1 LGAVQVAEN
10 DNNMDVPAPSVKEIR
25 TGVKGMHCASCSS
38 RIERVLVKMD
48 GVERAEVN
56 LAAETIELSFAETR
70 ISFEQLRTRVQALGF
85 ELEAPKDTGAA
96 TIDLAIDGMHCA
108 SCSSRIEKVVGKMA
122 GVEDIGVNL
131 AGASA
136 RVICDPAR
144 IGVAEIRAAIEKLG
158 FSAEVK
164 AGRASEIAEKQAAVQ
179 NELREMRARF
189 VGMVLMAVPLL
200 YVSMGEMIGL
210 PLPGALSPHHHPV
223 LFGLTQLIFTA
234 PIVWLGRDFYR
245 RGIPALLRGIPTMDS
260 LIAIG
265 TGAALIYS
273 LWNLVEIFMGIS
285 PMARAMDLYFE
296 SAGVLITMVYLG
308 KYLESRSKSR
318 ASAAIMGLL
327 ELAPETATLV
337 EGENYRTVAAS
348 SIKPDDIVLV
358 RMGERIPV
366 DGVIVHGDGAI
377 DESMLTGESMPVR
390 RRVGDAVVG
399 GTVNRDGLLKVRC
412 TKTGADTVLARIV
425 EMVRSAQG
433 SKAPIAALADRIS
446 LYFVPAV
453 IVIATC
459 AGLLWLAIGGV
470 EFSTSLRFFIAVLV
484 IACPCAMGL
493 ATPISLMVGM
503 GRGAQIG
510 VLIKNGA
517 ALQRAEAVDTV
528 VFDKTGTITEGAPH
542 LVDVIVVDPD
552 SDPDEIVRL
561 AASAEQN
568 SEHPLA
574 GAVVEGARERGLALT
589 QPDTFTSYTGRGI
602 EAQVAGSL
610 VQIGNRGFL
619 ADVQLSK
626 DQATT
631 VDLLARQG
639 KSVIFAAVDGALAA
653 LLIIADPLKAHSK
666 HGVAG
671 LAARGIRLVMLTGDQ
686 RHTAAAIGEE
696 AGIKEIIAEVMPE
709 DKLKKVRDLQA
720 EGAVVAM
727 VGDGVNDAPAL
738 AGADVGIAMG
748 SGIDVAIESGD
759 IVLMRGDLRGVAD
772 ALALSAA
779 VMRNIRQNL
788 FWAFAFNITGIP
800 IAAGVLTIFGGPALN
815 PMLAGTAMA
824 LSSVAVVT
832 NALRLRAFKP
842 ARST

>member
-1 LGAVQVAEN
+1 
-10 DNNMDVPAPSVKEIR
+10 MKEIH

-38 RIERVLVKMD
+38 RIERVLGKMD

-56 LAAETIELSFAETR
+56 LAAETIELRFAETL

-85 ELEAPKDTGAA
+85 ELEAPEDEGAA

-108 SCSSRIEKVVGKMA
+108 SCSSRIEKMVGKMA

-144 IGVAEIRAAIEKLG
+144 IGVAEICAAIEKLG

-164 AGRASEIAEKQAAVQ
+164 AGRASEITEKQAAVQ

-210 PLPGALSPHHHPV
+210 PLPGALSPHQHPA
-223 LFGLTQLIFTA
+223 LFGLTQLILTA

-337 EGENYRTVAAS
+337 EGENYRTVAAN

-470 EFSTSLRFFIAVLV
+470 EFFTALRFFIAVLV

-528 VFDKTGTITEGAPH
+528 VFDKTGTITEGVPH

-552 SDPDEIVRL
+552 GDPDEIVRL

-626 DQATT
+626 DQAAT

>member
-1 LGAVQVAEN
+1 
-10 DNNMDVPAPSVKEIR
+10 
-25 TGVKGMHCASCSS
+25 MHCASCSS

>member
-1 LGAVQVAEN
+1 
-10 DNNMDVPAPSVKEIR
+10 MDVPAPSVKEIR

>member
-1 LGAVQVAEN
+1 VQVAEN

-610 VQIGNRGFL
+610 VRIGNRGFL

-626 DQATT
+626 DQAAT

>member
-1 LGAVQVAEN
+1 MGAVQVAEN

-696 AGIKEIIAEVMPE
+696 AGIKEIITEVMPE

>member
-1 LGAVQVAEN
+1 MQVAEN

>member
-1 LGAVQVAEN
+1 VQVAEN

>member
-1 LGAVQVAEN
+1 VQVAVN

-85 ELEAPKDTGAA
+85 ELEAPKDEGAA

>member
-1 LGAVQVAEN
+1 MGAVQVAEN

>member
-1 LGAVQVAEN
+1 MQVAEN

-318 ASAAIMGLL
+318 ASAAIRSLL
-327 ELAPETATLV
+327 ELTPETATLV
-337 EGENYRTVAAS
+337 EGDNYRTVAATAVTV
-348 SIKPDDIVLV
+348 DDIVLV

-390 RRVGDAVVG
+390 R
-399 GTVNRDGLLKVRC
+399 
-412 TKTGADTVLARIV
+412 
-425 EMVRSAQG
+425 
-433 SKAPIAALADRIS
+433 
-446 LYFVPAV
+446 
-453 IVIATC
+453 
-459 AGLLWLAIGGV
+459 
-470 EFSTSLRFFIAVLV
+470 
-484 IACPCAMGL
+484 
-493 ATPISLMVGM
+493 
-503 GRGAQIG
+503 
-510 VLIKNGA
+510 
-517 ALQRAEAVDTV
+517 
-528 VFDKTGTITEGAPH
+528 
-542 LVDVIVVDPD
+542 
-552 SDPDEIVRL
+552 
-561 AASAEQN
+561 
-568 SEHPLA
+568 
-574 GAVVEGARERGLALT
+574 
-589 QPDTFTSYTGRGI
+589 
-602 EAQVAGSL
+602 
-610 VQIGNRGFL
+610 
-619 ADVQLSK
+619 
-626 DQATT
+626 
-631 VDLLARQG
+631 
-639 KSVIFAAVDGALAA
+639 
-653 LLIIADPLKAHSK
+653 
-666 HGVAG
+666 
-671 LAARGIRLVMLTGDQ
+671 
-686 RHTAAAIGEE
+686 
-696 AGIKEIIAEVMPE
+696 
-709 DKLKKVRDLQA
+709 
-720 EGAVVAM
+720 
-727 VGDGVNDAPAL
+727 
-738 AGADVGIAMG
+738 
-748 SGIDVAIESGD
+748 
-759 IVLMRGDLRGVAD
+759 
-772 ALALSAA
+772 
-779 VMRNIRQNL
+779 
-788 FWAFAFNITGIP
+788 
-800 IAAGVLTIFGGPALN
+800 
-815 PMLAGTAMA
+815 
-824 LSSVAVVT
+824 
-832 NALRLRAFKP
+832 
-842 ARST
+842 